1 MSLLTKRAEIKQA
14 LDAIDGLTGYEKEPR
29 APKAG
34 DAWPDLVGINR
45 EAGYT
50 EVSWTVLVV
59 VSQNEDA
66 AITWLEEN
74 ADLLIDGLQHPE
86 SSIPSAGYVDG
97 INKVNL
103 GSPTSPV
110 YGLEIN
116 LRSE

>member
-1 MSLLTKRAEIKQA
+1 MSLLTKRAEIKEA
-14 LDAIDGLTGYEKEPR
+14 LDAIDGITGYEKEPR

-34 DAWPDLVGINR
+34 DAWPDLIGINR
-45 EAGYT
+45 DSGFA
-50 EVSWTVLVV
+50 EVSWSVYVVLT
-59 VSQNEDA
+59 QNEDG
-66 AITWLEEN
+66 AITWFEEN
-74 ADLLIDGLQHPE
+74 ADSLIAGLQYPE
-86 SSIPSAGYVDG
+86 PNIPSAGYVDG